1 MRLILLLTVL
11 VVGCGGETS
20 GPAPDPACAECA
32 ISLPGS
38 HPIWDDV
45 GDVYCVDGVFAC
57 EAPDDCF
64 DGQVCEAGFCVSAVC
79 G

>member
-1 MRLILLLTVL
+1 MRVILILSVML
-11 VVGCGGETS
+11 VACGGEVEEM
-20 GPAPDPACAECA
+20 APNPACAECA

-38 HPIWDDV
+38 HPIWDDI
-45 GDVYCVDGVFAC
+45 GEVYCVDGVQAC

-64 DGQVCEAGFCVSAVC
+64 DGEACEAGFCVSSVC